1 MSFRKR
7 LTGGLVA
14 SATLAATVLALA
26 APAGAQMSTSPS
38 RPAGAA
44 TAEAAPAAQICGL
57 RKVGDR
63 GVYHNC
69 KGESRRILV
78 TKYFTANETFC
89 VLPNADWDVGQWRNI
104 YAAYD
109 EAPC

>member
-1 MSFRKR
+1 MTLRKR
-7 LTGGLVA
+7 LAGGLVA
-14 SATLAATVLALA
+14 SATLAATLVTLVGPARAETPVQPPRA
-26 APAGAQMSTSPS
+26 AA
-38 RPAGAA
+38 
-44 TAEAAPAAQICGL
+44 AEADRAAVICSL
-57 RKVGDR
+57 RQVGER

-78 TKYFTANETFC
+78 TKYFTPNETFC
-89 VLPNADWDVGQWRNI
+89 VLPNADWDVGQWNNI